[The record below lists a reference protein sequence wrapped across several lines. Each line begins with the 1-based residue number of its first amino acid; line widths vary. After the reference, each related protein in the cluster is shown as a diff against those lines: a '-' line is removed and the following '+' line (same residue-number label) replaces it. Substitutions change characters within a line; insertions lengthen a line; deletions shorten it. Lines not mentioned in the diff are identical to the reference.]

1 MLRVPRHSQRRAQT
15 IIEYVLLL
23 LVVALPVAAALKS
36 MMNDK
41 DEENKNIIYQ
51 IVKDSYGE
59 ENRLGVIGR
68 PYP

>member
-1 MLRVPRHSQRRAQT
+1 MLRIRRQTQRAQT
-15 IIEYVLLL
+15 ILEYSMLI
-23 LVVALPVAAALKS
+23 LVVALPIAAAMKNLLE
-36 MMNDK
+36 DK
-41 DEENKNIIYQ
+41 NEKEKNILYQ